1 MSTLVAGRAV
11 FDLAAPSGWLIGPGL
26 VVGDIHCN
34 PPLLA
39 RARAYRHLAEMA
51 QVVLLGALSEEAATC
66 AAALEDHVCCA
77 CLDAP
82 ATQCLLVC
90 GHTALCAACS
100 AVVAARGDT
109 RCPICRAH
117 NVSGAEGILVVSP
130 HQHTTVVAASQ
141 HAAAFSLVLS
151 GGAFVPLEQRAQLLL
166 LLVEAARRTLDAASW
181 ERALLGL
188 AALAAGGGAAGGRRS
203 GWYSNVPQS
212 AQLAD
217 ALRAA
222 ALDALCGLAPERVCT
237 AACFLLC
244 QLPFRDAQDTR
255 DTIGE
260 DASHALL
267 AVALPRL
274 LSRVSA
280 SASAICVSTVAH
292 LLGRVCAADDAHAVQ
307 AVACGRVLG
316 KLAHV
321 ITRSAAGGAV
331 QCDECVAAALGTM
344 AQLLETTSPMLK
356 LCPCDAALC
365 AAAAVAAATAAP
377 ASAVAAGYDA
387 EKVLICTRVLF
398 MLCRHGHAPAARA
411 AGGLAIVASALAA
424 CARGEC
430 NCSACCHAAVLTV
443 RALHAMLPCDVDEHK
458 MLAPAAL
465 SERDAV
471 AAGAALI
478 AVVRTCVHDRH
489 VVWRA
494 CAALLALLRCRAAG
508 DGSCFAAAVRSAVNA
523 HSGLQIALD
532 AAEEHSSDAYTC
544 AHALSLAA
552 AFSRDDAF
560 NANAVLTLG
569 YAATAVVTINEHAAF
584 MVKEARARA
593 AALPVVHAPLDSA
606 SLLLLR
612 ACCSLLAAVVRHGSS
627 DCVTS
632 ITLPH
637 SHQLV
642 SAAALQQQQQQQ
654 QNDDYGSGADSGLS
668 TARALSVGLLHLC
681 AAGACSAVD
690 DAQAD
695 AAEGLLRMALASP
708 HAAWRVAH
716 AGGVH
721 ALAGALAF
729 PGWTQRSPRG
739 RAASAAAL
747 ALIVAVLLQ
756 HAAADDDERYLQLS
770 SGAGVSGSGGG
781 SGGGSDDD
789 DRGGERGDDA
799 AGAANKKRRV
809 ARAHHQLDRG
819 ASA

>member
-1 MSTLVAGRAV
+1 
-11 FDLAAPSGWLIGPGL
+11 
-26 VVGDIHCN
+26 
-34 PPLLA
+34 
-39 RARAYRHLAEMA
+39 
-51 QVVLLGALSEEAATC
+51 
-66 AAALEDHVCCA
+66 
-77 CLDAP
+77 
-82 ATQCLLVC
+82 
-90 GHTALCAACS
+90 
-100 AVVAARGDT
+100 
-109 RCPICRAH
+109 
-117 NVSGAEGILVVSP
+117 
-130 HQHTTVVAASQ
+130 VAASQ
-141 HAAAFSLVLS
+141 HAAAFPLVLS

-244 QLPFRDAQDTR
+244 QLPFRDAQDAR

-465 SERDAV
+465 SEHDAV

-478 AVVRTCVHDRH
+478 AVVRTFVHDRH

-494 CAALLALLRCRAAG
+494 CAALLALLRCGAAG
-508 DGSCFAAAVRSAVNA
+508 DGSCNAAAVRSAVNA

-627 DCVTS
+627 DCITS

-654 QNDDYGSGADSGLS
+654 QQQNDDSGSGADSGLS
-668 TARALSVGLLHLC
+668 TARALSAGLLHLC

-747 ALIVAVLLQ
+747 AIIVAVLLQ
-756 HAAADDDERYLQLS
+756 HAAADDDER
-770 SGAGVSGSGGG
+770 
-781 SGGGSDDD
+781 
-789 DRGGERGDDA
+789 GDDA
-799 AGAANKKRRV
+799 AGAATPNKKRRV
-809 ARAHHQLDRG
+809 ACAHHQLDSG